1 MKALGMDIG
10 GTNIKYGVVKN
21 NIIIYNNSIKSEVA
35 KGKQFVIGKIV
46 SIIEKCKKNYNIKSI
61 GIGIAGLVDNKR
73 GFVFESPNLPEWE
86 GVNLKNELKIV
97 NLPVSIDNDAN
108 CFGLG
113 EYLLRKDKK
122 IKNLIGIT
130 LGTGIGGS
138 LILDGK
144 IYRGSNGFAG
154 EIGHIKVE
162 PDGRKCN
169 CGQNGCLEAYSSGSA
184 IEKKSKEI
192 FNEKIEIRTL
202 YKMALKGNRKVIE
215 IFKEAFEKLGIV
227 CAGII
232 DLLNPDIIVFG
243 GGISNMKDFLLIP
256 IRKSI
261 QMNCYNKLFEN
272 VKIEVSKFGIDSAI
286 VGAAYLNS
294 KYNRFYN

>member
-1 MKALGMDIG
+1 MKTLGVDIG
-10 GTNIKYGVVKN
+10 GTNIKYGVVEN
-21 NIIIYNNSIKSEVA
+21 NIIIYNNSTKSEVA
-35 KGKQFVIGKIV
+35 KGKQFLIGKIV
-46 SIIEKCKKNYNIKSI
+46 SIIENCKKNYNIKSI
-61 GIGIAGLVDNKR
+61 GIGIAGLVDYQR

-97 NLPVSIDNDAN
+97 NLPISIDNDAN
-108 CFGLG
+108 CFALG

-169 CGQNGCLEAYSSGSA
+169 CGQNGCLEAYSSGFA

-192 FNEKIEIRTL
+192 FGEKIAVSSL
-202 YKMALKGNRKVIE
+202 YQMALKGNRKAIE
-215 IFKEAFEKLGIV
+215 IFKDAFEKLGIV
-227 CAGII
+227 CAGLI

-243 GGISNMKDFLLIP
+243 GGLSNMREFLLIP
-256 IRKSI
+256 LKKLI
-261 QMNCYNKLFEN
+261 QKNCYKKLYEK
-272 VKIEVSKFGIDSAI
+272 VRIEVSQSDIDSGI
-286 VGAAYLNS
+286 IGATYLINS
-294 KYNRFYN
+294 NK